1 MFTAKE
7 NLLAILL
14 VSSSAIGCDPAG
26 GGDDGD
32 STQSC
37 GEDQPT
43 LIEFTTETGTYA
55 IAEILNGTPPELP
68 IGAAPRPIVIDG
80 QEIFAFERPGSEP
93 AVVLM
98 HGLPDNTYL
107 YDRLYPELD
116 GRRVIAFDFVGWGRS
131 SRPLPGAY
139 PYDFDQQQRELAAVL
154 DAFEVDDVVLVAHDT
169 SGPPAI
175 DYTRE
180 NLDRVDRL
188 VLLNTLY
195 GHANGALRPPKGVE
209 IHSDPRLEAAE
220 VAVQRDPA
228 AIEAYYRFQMD
239 EFIVAAQA
247 EEEFVDGLWSLW
259 AEARPAFV
267 ALTNRLPL
275 EVGMRSPQEA
285 AALAEL
291 TLPVDIVFGVDDPY
305 LNPAVA
311 QHFADNIPGATLQ
324 LLENAGHFV
333 QVDAPR
339 DVAAVIVADR

>member
-1 MFTAKE
+1 MFTVKE
-7 NLLAILL
+7 NLLAMLL
-14 VSSSAIGCDPAG
+14 VLPFASGCDPADVGADG
-26 GGDDGD
+26 G
-32 STQSC
+32 STRSC
-37 GEDQPT
+37 RDDQPT
-43 LIEFTTETGTYA
+43 LIEFTTETGTYT
-55 IAEILNGTPPELP
+55 IAEVLNGTPPALP
-68 IGAAPRPIVIDG
+68 SGAVERPVFIDE

-107 YDRLYPELD
+107 YDRLYPELV
-116 GRRVIAFDFVGWGRS
+116 GRRIIAFDFVGWGRS

-139 PYDFDQQQRELAAVL
+139 PYDFDQQQHEIAAVL
-154 DAFEVDDVVLVAHDT
+154 DAFGVDDAVLVAHDT

-175 DYTRE
+175 DYTRGH
-180 NLDRVDRL
+180 LDRVGRL

-209 IHSDPRLEAAE
+209 IHSDPRLEGAEAAM
-220 VAVQRDPA
+220 QRDPA

-239 EFIVAAQA
+239 EFIVAAEA
-247 EEEFVDGLWSLW
+247 EEQFVDDLWSLW
-259 AEARPAFV
+259 PQARPAFV

-275 EVGMRSPQEA
+275 EVGTRSPQEA
-285 AALAEL
+285 VALAEL

-311 QHFADNIPGATLQ
+311 EHFADNIPGASLH

-339 DVAAVIVADR
+339 DVAAVIMADR